1 MQCINL
7 IKCEIFVMIQSITRD
22 INRSGERKALIEWKE
37 LDPELLLRML
47 ADGQIEPEQIIDV
60 REAYEWDYYH
70 LESSRLIPMNTI
82 PYSLG
87 TISDDK
93 PLYIVCA
100 HGVRSAAV
108 CNYLEEQGYGNLH
121 NVTGGMAAIAS
132 LQGFQYD

>member
-1 MQCINL
+1 M
-7 IKCEIFVMIQSITRD
+7 S
-22 INRSGERKALIEWKE
+22 EWKE
-37 LDPELLLRML
+37 LEPEKLLELL
-47 ADGQIEPEQIIDV
+47 AGGKIEPEQVIDV
-60 REAYEWDYYH
+60 RESFEWDYYH
-70 LESSRLIPMNTI
+70 LETSRLIPMNTI

-100 HGVRSAAV
+100 HGVRSVAV
-108 CNYLEEQGYGNLH
+108 CNYLAEQGYSSLH

>member
-1 MQCINL
+1 M
-7 IKCEIFVMIQSITRD
+7 S
-22 INRSGERKALIEWKE
+22 EWKE
-37 LDPELLLRML
+37 F
-47 ADGQIEPEQIIDV
+47 EPESLLKLLEEGQLEAEQVIDV
-60 REAYEWDYYH
+60 REQQEWDYYH
-70 LESSRLIPMNTI
+70 LQSSILLPMNTI

-108 CNYLEEQGYGNLH
+108 CNYLEEQGYSSLH